1 MHILYREQK
10 GHSIEENQQAFF
22 HLFKEHMK
30 KFVALLTK
38 EKGKT
43 AINERENNDSDI
55 IRVLYSGYKKNRTIL
70 FPYLPVNLFRQ
81 IYTKSVKSY
90 KYLNKFTG

>member
-1 MHILYREQK
+1 
-10 GHSIEENQQAFF
+10 
-22 HLFKEHMK
+22 MK

-43 AINERENNDSDI
+43 AINEWENNDSDI

-70 FPYLPVNLFRQ
+70 FPYYLLTYLDKYTPNLLKAINIWTSSQVKLNINLLRILCICAQNLF
-81 IYTKSVKSY
+81 IK
-90 KYLNKFTG
+90 L

>member
-1 MHILYREQK
+1 
-10 GHSIEENQQAFF
+10 
-22 HLFKEHMK
+22 MK

-43 AINERENNDSDI
+43 AINEWENNDSDI

-70 FPYLPVNLFRQ
+70 LKAINIWTSSQVKLNINLLRILCICAQNLF
-81 IYTKSVKSY
+81 IK
-90 KYLNKFTG
+90 L